1 MYASITRLC
10 RTLAVIASLALP
22 PSLVSCIDSHTVF
35 HRYVPV
41 ADSGWDTCS
50 YVRLAF
56 VLDSAEHERD
66 VDMAVEMRLQA
77 DYPYANLWLEV
88 SDNACDSATFAVD
101 TLQVR
106 TVADDGSRCG
116 TFAAGLYTLS
126 LPGRRLTSLRNG
138 EVEVRIRHLMGCSPL
153 HGVRDVGIRVVRS
166 GYDE

>member
-88 SDNACDSATFAVD
+88 SDNASDSMIFTVD
-101 TLQVR
+101 TVQVR
-106 TVADDGSRCG
+106 TVADDGARRG
-116 TFAAGLYTLS
+116 KFAAGLYTVS
-126 LPGRRLTSLRNG
+126 LPA
-138 EVEVRIRHLMGCSPL
+138 
-153 HGVRDVGIRVVRS
+153 
-166 GYDE
+166 